1 VFLCMPDNAALMELQ
16 SVVHGVVGSVIV
28 TSPSAPVLSVSVHL
42 SNTLTIPVVDMT
54 DSWRVEMLGLES
66 LRPRL

>member
-1 VFLCMPDNAALMELQ
+1 MFLCMPDNAALMELQ

>member
-1 VFLCMPDNAALMELQ
+1 MPDNAALMELQ